1 MIEQVLKCFPQA
13 TIRLNIALLELLL
26 QPGLE
31 CRHDGTTRVLMV
43 GQAFRGRELL
53 ETRRFVMLED
63 LLEGFNDDGTL
74 RRKGLLQLA
83 ELAPTMRQTVAA
95 DQRRFIRCITP
106 ERIRHDQRLVAAH
119 LPLCQTRLPVLP
131 RTGPP

>member
-1 MIEQVLKCFPQA
+1 MIEQVLKGFPQA

-95 DQRRFIRCITP
+95 DQRRFIRGVRRYC
-106 ERIRHDQRLVAAH
+106 IRHHQRLVAVRA
-119 LPLCQTRLPVLP
+119 PAWATSV
-131 RTGPP
+131 PP